1 MRHHPSGK
9 RRLMVTQLAGS
20 HERGHYDATV
30 YFVRV
35 SVTNGENGGL
45 ESVVA
50 AHIDEQMTSA
60 KREISFENSYD
71 PVPTAPETEATT
83 ETTAEE
89 VVSTEEEES
98 TTATTATTEAK
109 SKTTAKKK
117 EVKSET
123 KKTGDDTNT
132 GLWITMLA
140 IACCAIV
147 LVLLERYR
155 AHGRQNSEK

>member
-45 ESVVA
+45 ESVIA

-98 TTATTATTEAK
+98 TAATTEAK